1 MIFVFY
7 VSYFPARIY
16 LPYIILRYP
25 YSIIYIIHTMIRM
38 ILYCVDY
45 SMIYSVYPY
54 DTTRVNFGGP
64 HMFSSRYNIV

>member
-1 MIFVFY
+1 
-7 VSYFPARIY
+7 
-16 LPYIILRYP
+16 
-25 YSIIYIIHTMIRM
+25 MIRM

-64 HMFSSRYNIV
+64 HMFSSRYNIVYNIIKYIIKINIIFMTDD